1 MKRILITGAMGQ
13 VGAELTAALRQ
24 RFGRE
29 NVVTS
34 DVKEVSKDHLDA
46 IAPYTPLD
54 VRDFSGLTHIIK
66 KHKIDTIFHLAA
78 ILSAT
83 GEKKPQLTWDINING
98 LYTIL
103 EAARE
108 YKCAVFH
115 PSSIAAFGPDTPR
128 DNTPQDTIQRPNTI
142 YGITKVSGELLCDYY
157 FRKYGVDTR
166 GLRFPGL
173 ISYTAKPG
181 GGTTDYAVE
190 IFYSAVQEKKY
201 TCFLKAETALD
212 MLYMPDAV
220 RASIELME
228 ISPAKLKHRNAFN
241 ITSMNVTPK
250 ALATEIKKVLPDFT
264 MQYRIDPTRQ
274 AIADSWPKHL
284 NDSQARKEWR
294 WQPEYDLATMT
305 RDMIEKLTAKLRRPP
320 DAACTT

>member
-190 IFYSAVQEKKY
+190 IFYSAVKEKKY

-212 MLYMPDAV
+212 MMYMPDAV

-305 RDMIEKLTAKLRRPP
+305 RDMIKKLTAKLKET
-320 DAACTT
+320 A